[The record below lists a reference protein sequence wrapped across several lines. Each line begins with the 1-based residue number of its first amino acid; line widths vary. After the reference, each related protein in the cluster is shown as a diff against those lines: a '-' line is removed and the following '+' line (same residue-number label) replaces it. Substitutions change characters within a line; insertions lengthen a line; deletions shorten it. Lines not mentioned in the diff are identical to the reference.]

1 MNIQRVSER
10 EKSVR
15 GMIEMRKFL
24 NGKFLL
30 WFFIAHMQLTQV
42 TSLNYLNYDMNN
54 FLWFFK
60 AFWNFNKFLWTPRI
74 SVSRRKSTWHLT
86 FSKLLYSQLIFF
98 SFFGI
103 IIKWGFLIPRFTLF
117 IHLPWHCQF
126 ARTIEADFKEI
137 AKKICSTQNNPIII
151 RL

>member
-10 EKSVR
+10 EESVR

-117 IHLPWHCQF
+117 IPWHCQF

-137 AKKICSTQNNPIII
+137 AKKKMLDSK
-151 RL
+151 